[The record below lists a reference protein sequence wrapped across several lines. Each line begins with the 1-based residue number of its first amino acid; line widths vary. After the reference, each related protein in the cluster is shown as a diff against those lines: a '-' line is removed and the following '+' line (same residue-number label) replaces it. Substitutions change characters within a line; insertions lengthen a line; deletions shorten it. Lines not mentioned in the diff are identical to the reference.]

1 MNDACHQPLLRFIMT
16 RARQGIDLMDQRV
29 IVENMRHPI
38 LRDQHEFRRDG
49 QGQVKQMRLWD
60 NVARP
65 VGSDQRRD
73 LQVY

>member
-1 MNDACHQPLLRFIMT
+1 
-16 RARQGIDLMDQRV
+16 MDQRV